1 MSKAFTRE
9 SDHDDED
16 EGQGLPALPSGARM
30 IPPMEYPDATFLT
43 YADLIKREV
52 NMPVIAV
59 GRLGDPDQAEQ
70 AVATGKADF
79 IALGRTSIAEPEW
92 VEKLRRNE
100 PQRRCLACNTCI
112 NEMRGGSQ
120 LRCVVN
126 GAAGQE
132 TRFAKATPPRAEKIA
147 VIGAGPAGLTY
158 AALVA
163 QHNQV
168 TIFERDASPGGSFRY
183 AGKAPLFQDVAARN
197 HSFERYIRGQVAA
210 CNAKGVTFKYNT
222 DVAKSPVL
230 LAPFDRIVVA
240 TGAAY
245 RFGLG
250 RLPFLLLDMGAGRW
264 PGLAQV
270 FSNPKFRDWFYHR
283 ARTAT
288 GDAFKA
294 LAKPNQTVMVIGDA
308 RTPGKSRPA
317 IESAFEAALLNRS

>member
-1 MSKAFTRE
+1 MCIR
-9 SDHDDED
+9 D
-16 EGQGLPALPSGARM
+16 R
-30 IPPMEYPDATFLT
+30 EYPDATFLT

-52 NMPVIAV
+52 KVPVIAV

-79 IALGRTSIAEPEW
+79 VALGRTSIAEPEW
-92 VEKLRRNE
+92 VEKLRRGE

-126 GAAGQE
+126 GMAGQE
-132 TRFAKATPPRAEKIA
+132 TRFAKAMPPRAEKIA

-158 AALVA
+158 ASLVA

-168 TIFERDASPGGSFRY
+168 TVFERDATPGGSFRY

-197 HSFERYIRGQVAA
+197 YSLERYIRGQVAA
-210 CNAKGVTFKYNT
+210 CTAKSVTFQYNT
-222 DVAKSPVL
+222 DVTKNPAL
-230 LAPFDRIVVA
+230 LAPFDRIVIA
-240 TGAAY
+240 TGASY

-250 RLPFLLLDMGAGRW
+250 RLPFMMLDIGAGRW
-264 PGLAQV
+264 PGLAQI
-270 FSNPKFRDWFYHR
+270 FALPKFRDWFYHR
-283 ARTAT
+283 ARVAT

-294 LAKPNQTVMVIGDA
+294 LAKPNQKVVVIGDA
-308 RTPGKSRPA
+308 RTPGKSKPA
-317 IESAFEAALLNRS
+317 IESAFEVALLNPL